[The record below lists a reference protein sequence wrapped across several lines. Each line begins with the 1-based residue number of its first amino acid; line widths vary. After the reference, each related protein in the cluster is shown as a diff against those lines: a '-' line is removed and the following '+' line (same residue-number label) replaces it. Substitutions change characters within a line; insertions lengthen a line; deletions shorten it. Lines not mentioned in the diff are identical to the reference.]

1 MQLQKHI
8 LLINSLGVKKSNFSN
23 SFTYKEIIKL
33 NHYFNICLTINEI
46 FEELINLISQG
57 KSSFIIENN
66 KMIFIIPTTI
76 TIIKEIK
83 FELNKENKDNKSEID
98 NIMELLNEQNKR
110 IKYLEEENKKNTQ
123 IIKELKLK
131 ISPFTEND
139 FNLINKFLNNNTKKL
154 KLELLFNSQRDGF
167 KNITFFNLCKYQSPT
182 LTLFKTIEG
191 EKFGGYITT
200 YFIED
205 KKCSDDN
212 SFLFSINFNKK
223 YKPRQ
228 FIDYALNLRSDR
240 GPRFGYSPD
249 MGAYKDMKY
258 GWVTYDKN
266 STFLENDYFT
276 KEKGREVEF
285 SNIEIYLVLS

>member
-1 MQLQKHI
+1 MQYIQVSQVQLQKHV
-8 LLINSLGVKKSNFSN
+8 LIINILGVKKSNFSN
-23 SFTYKEIIKL
+23 SFNYKEIIKL

-83 FELNKENKDNKSEID
+83 FELNQENKDNKSEID

-167 KNITFFNLCKYQSPT
+167 KNITFFN
-182 LTLFKTIEG
+182 
-191 EKFGGYITT
+191 
-200 YFIED
+200 FI
-205 KKCSDDN
+205 N
-212 SFLFSINFNKK
+212 S
-223 YKPRQ
+223 
-228 FIDYALNLRSDR
+228 
-240 GPRFGYSPD
+240 
-249 MGAYKDMKY
+249 
-258 GWVTYDKN
+258 
-266 STFLENDYFT
+266 LEEIGRKR
-276 KEKGREVEF
+276 KEIPIF
-285 SNIEIYLVLS
+285 

>member
-1 MQLQKHI
+1 MQYIQVSQVQLQKHI

-83 FELNKENKDNKSEID
+83 FELNQENKDNKSEID
-98 NIMELLNEQNKR
+98 NIMELLNEQNKI

-139 FNLINKFLNNNTKKL
+139 FNLINKFLNNNTKEL
-154 KLELLFNSQRDGF
+154 KLE
-167 KNITFFNLCKYQSPT
+167 
-182 LTLFKTIEG
+182 
-191 EKFGGYITT
+191 
-200 YFIED
+200 
-205 KKCSDDN
+205 
-212 SFLFSINFNKK
+212 
-223 YKPRQ
+223 
-228 FIDYALNLRSDR
+228 
-240 GPRFGYSPD
+240 
-249 MGAYKDMKY
+249 
-258 GWVTYDKN
+258 
-266 STFLENDYFT
+266 
-276 KEKGREVEF
+276 
-285 SNIEIYLVLS
+285 